1 MELNATEWVDK
12 LNTMHKAAVAD
23 VAEQNATGINIH
35 GKRYTTVAR
44 RVEVLRK
51 NFGCYARLRI
61 ADHTD
66 EGDVLYMRAVIELLT
81 PSGWD
86 VFAEGRAQEKR
97 GSNMITKTS
106 ATEVCETS
114 AYGRAL
120 ANFGLHGGEFASANE
135 VENAQGK
142 QNGLKPGIGFHS
154 PKEDV
159 SHVPT
164 DLVESYVL
172 QMGLI
177 ASLDLTDEKLDEAI
191 YELHGQ
197 LNKKNHEIDGIYQAS
212 VDGMIA
218 KKYITSQHA
227 WKKAV
232 DRHKEFLKQQ
242 RAA

>member
-1 MELNATEWVDK
+1 MEINATEWVDK
-12 LNTMHKAAVAD
+12 LNTMHKGAVAD
-23 VAEQNATGINIH
+23 VAEQNASGISIH
-35 GKRYTTVAR
+35 GKKYTTVAR

-97 GSNMITKTS
+97 GSSMITKTS

-135 VENAQGK
+135 VENAQSK
-142 QNGLKPGIGFHS
+142 QSGIKPGIGIHS
-154 PKEDV
+154 PLGDV
-159 SHVPT
+159 DVT
-164 DLVESYVL
+164 DQDKLY
-172 QMGLI
+172 
-177 ASLDLTDEKLDEAI
+177 ASLFINAVKTSDNVRIHQLHMDLHNEGEERYRAVWSLLDSKVRSTVKKVLAEKEA
-191 YELHGQ
+191 
-197 LNKKNHEIDGIYQAS
+197 A
-212 VDGMIA
+212 
-218 KKYITSQHA
+218 
-227 WKKAV
+227 
-232 DRHKEFLKQQ
+232 
-242 RAA
+242 